1 MASFDFG
8 MTFEAAQDLGNTR
21 DRNEDAFLADPELA
35 LFAVAD
41 GMGGHAAGEVAARL
55 AIDEVHA
62 ALSSP
67 ESQEALETYA
77 AKPSLPTRRLVLN
90 QLRSAVEAANA
101 RVRSH
106 AEQSPEQRGM
116 GTTLDVVWLARSHAF
131 VAHVGDSRVY
141 LARPSAVLQLT
152 HDHSEVEW
160 LRSTGHLRPK
170 GRVNR
175 PDRLLN
181 AIGVRDN
188 VSVDTLYVDLSPGD
202 RLLLC
207 TDGIHGQL
215 GTENELSKLLRQ
227 GGVADAASALVRAVA
242 TQGRDN
248 ATAVVIEIGER
259 LSEPPSADQAVR
271 AADVDRAALSPLLVD
286 LSPAHVMQALAAA
299 VEVELEPGTSIPQV
313 FASDMVSYIVIDG
326 VVRHG
331 ERVMSVGALLFAE
344 SLVDVWASGPVPV
357 VQQRARLLRL
367 RSHDFS
373 EVCNADP
380 ALAAELYRRLAT
392 HLARIRVRSQPPQG
406 SPE

>member
-1 MASFDFG
+1 MASFDFAV
-8 MTFEAAQDLGNTR
+8 TFEAVQDLGKTR
-21 DRNEDAFLADPELA
+21 DRNEDAFLADRDLA

-55 AIDEVHA
+55 ALDEVHA
-62 ALSSP
+62 SLSSR

-77 AKPSLPTRRLVLN
+77 AQPSLPTRRAVLN
-90 QLRSAVEAANA
+90 RLRSAVEAANA
-101 RVRSH
+101 HVRLH

-181 AIGVRDN
+181 AIGVRDS

-215 GTENELSKLLRQ
+215 GTENQLSKLLRL
-227 GGVADAASALVRAVA
+227 GGVADAASALVGAVA
-242 TQGRDN
+242 PQGRDN

-271 AADVDRAALSPLLVD
+271 TADVDRAALSPLLVD

-373 EVCNADP
+373 EVCSADP